1 MLVETHEICSSV
13 LKPEDVWKMLNEYFG
28 RDANRDLRRD
38 GLVSLSSFVRKA
50 ALARYP
56 CPPLDK
62 H

>member
-1 MLVETHEICSSV
+1 
-13 LKPEDVWKMLNEYFG
+13 MLNEYFG